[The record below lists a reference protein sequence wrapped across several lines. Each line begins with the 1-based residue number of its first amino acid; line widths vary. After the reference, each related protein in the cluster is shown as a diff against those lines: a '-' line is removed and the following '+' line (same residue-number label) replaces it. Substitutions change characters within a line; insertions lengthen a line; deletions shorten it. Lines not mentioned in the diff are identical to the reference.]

1 MSHVILINGKK
12 QTKLS
17 VFNRLVQFGDGLFE
31 TCIVVDQ
38 RLLLSEAH
46 FQRLEK
52 GAKRLKIP
60 PISRSVLTKEIAKA
74 VFMSKL
80 DKAVVK
86 VILSRGESVRGYGYD
101 KSITPTRIII
111 VSNAPD
117 LPQTYTLSLCDSG
130 YSTNQLL
137 SEIKHCNRLEQILAR
152 TSLKTQECIML
163 DPQAQVVSVTQGN
176 IFAIKNGVLL
186 TPGLSECGIEGTRR
200 QVIIKLARKQGL
212 SVEVCCLSVAEL
224 LDCDEVFISNSV
236 MGIKPISQINE
247 QKYSQHKITEQLT
260 DVFNL
265 YLLKRNN
272 SVLLKPKKNLL
283 KIWVIIFSALFVAW
297 AMWANRINILKPT
310 VYQLPQGANIYST
323 ADSLKRYGLVNSSQ
337 FVVWAAKALGV
348 SGKLK
353 SGHYEVSP
361 DTSVLSLLNDFS
373 NAHVATRKITLVEG
387 QTVQAY
393 FQMLSQHQALTT
405 KLTFEKT
412 LQKTNAKPPYD
423 GKFWPD
429 TYQVNYADSVLSV
442 LNRSHTLLQE
452 KLSEAWGNRDK
463 GHLLESEN
471 QLLILASLVE
481 METANHAE
489 KAKIAGV
496 FINRLE
502 KGMRLQTDPTVV
514 YALGD
519 TYTGK
524 LSKQDLWFK
533 SPYNTYRHKGLPPG
547 AISSVGLE
555 SLKAASQP
563 LKSDY
568 LYFVSKKDG
577 THAFAKTY
585 KQHLINIKKHL
596 K

>member
-31 TCIVVDQ
+31 TCMAVDQ
-38 RLLLSEAH
+38 RLLLAEAH

-52 GAKRLKIP
+52 GAKRLKII
-60 PISRSVLTKEIAKA
+60 PISRSILTKEIAKA
-74 VFMSKL
+74 VSMSKL

-86 VILSRGESVRGYGYD
+86 VILSRGESARGYGYD
-101 KSITPTRIII
+101 KSIAPTRIII
-111 VSNAPD
+111 VSSVPD

-130 YSTNQLL
+130 YATNQLL

-152 TSLKTQECIML
+152 THLKTQECIML

-200 QVIIKLARKQGL
+200 QAIIELARKQGL

-224 LDCDEVFISNSV
+224 LACDEVFISNSV
-236 MGIKPISQINE
+236 MGIRPISQINE
-247 QKYSQHKITEQLT
+247 QKYSQHQITNRLIE
-260 DVFNL
+260 VFNQH
-265 YLLKRNN
+265 LLKRGN
-272 SVLLKPKKNLL
+272 SVLLKPKKNPL
-283 KIWVIIFSALFVAW
+283 KIWAIVFLALFTAW
-297 AMWANRINILKPT
+297 AMWANKINILKPT

-323 ADSLKRYGLVNSSQ
+323 ADNLKRYGLVNSSQ
-337 FVVWAAKALGV
+337 FVVWAAKVLGA
-348 SGKLK
+348 SETLK
-353 SGHYEVSP
+353 SGHYELTP
-361 DTSVLSLLNDFS
+361 DTSVLSLLDDFS

-387 QTVQAY
+387 QTVQTY

-405 KLTFEKT
+405 KLSFEKT
-412 LQKTNAKPPYD
+412 LQNTNAKPPYD
-423 GKFWPD
+423 GQFWPD

-442 LNRSHTLLQE
+442 LNRSHALLQE
-452 KLSEAWGNRDK
+452 KLSKAWDNRAKD
-463 GHLLESEN
+463 HLLKNKN

-481 METANHAE
+481 KETANHAE

-496 FINRLE
+496 FINRLK

-519 TYTGK
+519 AYTGK

-547 AISSVGLE
+547 PIGSVGLE
-555 SLKAASQP
+555 SLKAAAQP
-563 LKSDY
+563 LKSDF

>member
-31 TCIVVDQ
+31 TCMAVDQ
-38 RLLLSEAH
+38 RLLLAEAH

-52 GAKRLKIP
+52 GAKRLKII
-60 PISRSVLTKEIAKA
+60 PISRSILTKEIAKA
-74 VFMSKL
+74 VSMSKL

-86 VILSRGESVRGYGYD
+86 VILSRGESARGYGYD
-101 KSITPTRIII
+101 KSIAPTRIII
-111 VSNAPD
+111 VSSVPD

-130 YSTNQLL
+130 YATNQLL

-152 TSLKTQECIML
+152 THLKTQECIML

-200 QVIIKLARKQGL
+200 QAIIELARKQGL

-224 LDCDEVFISNSV
+224 LACDEVFISNSV
-236 MGIKPISQINE
+236 MGIRPISQINE
-247 QKYSQHKITEQLT
+247 QKYSQHQITDRLIE
-260 DVFNL
+260 VFNQH
-265 YLLKRNN
+265 LLKRGN
-272 SVLLKPKKNLL
+272 SVLLKPKKNPL
-283 KIWVIIFSALFVAW
+283 KIWAIVFLALFTAW
-297 AMWANRINILKPT
+297 AMWANKINILKPT

-323 ADSLKRYGLVNSSQ
+323 ADNLKRYGLVNSSQ
-337 FVVWAAKALGV
+337 FVVWAAKVLGA
-348 SGKLK
+348 SETLK
-353 SGHYEVSP
+353 SGHYELTP
-361 DTSVLSLLNDFS
+361 DTSVLSLLDDFS

-387 QTVQAY
+387 QTVQTY

-405 KLTFEKT
+405 KLSFEKT
-412 LQKTNAKPPYD
+412 LQNTNAKPPYD
-423 GKFWPD
+423 GQFWPD

-442 LNRSHTLLQE
+442 LNRSHALLQE
-452 KLSEAWGNRDK
+452 KLSKAWDNRAKD
-463 GHLLESEN
+463 HLLKNKN

-481 METANHAE
+481 KETANHAE

-496 FINRLE
+496 FINRLK

-519 TYTGK
+519 AYTGK

-547 AISSVGLE
+547 PIGSVGLE
-555 SLKAASQP
+555 SLKAAAQP
-563 LKSDY
+563 LKSDF

>member
-31 TCIVVDQ
+31 TCMAVDQ
-38 RLLLSEAH
+38 RLLLAEAH

-52 GAKRLKIP
+52 GAKRLKII
-60 PISRSVLTKEIAKA
+60 PISRSILTKEIAKA
-74 VFMSKL
+74 VSMSKL

-86 VILSRGESVRGYGYD
+86 VILSRGESARGYGYD
-101 KSITPTRIII
+101 KSIAPTRIII
-111 VSNAPD
+111 VSSVPD

-130 YSTNQLL
+130 YATNQLL

-152 TSLKTQECIML
+152 THLKTQECIML

-200 QVIIKLARKQGL
+200 QAIIELARKQGL

-224 LDCDEVFISNSV
+224 LACDEVFISNSV
-236 MGIKPISQINE
+236 MGIRPISQINE
-247 QKYSQHKITEQLT
+247 QKYSQHQITNRLIE
-260 DVFNL
+260 VFNQH
-265 YLLKRNN
+265 LLKRGN
-272 SVLLKPKKNLL
+272 SALLKPKKNPL
-283 KIWVIIFSALFVAW
+283 KIWAIVFLALFTAW
-297 AMWANRINILKPT
+297 AMWANKINILKPT

-323 ADSLKRYGLVNSSQ
+323 ADNLKRYGLVNSSQ
-337 FVVWAAKALGV
+337 FVVWAAKVLGA
-348 SGKLK
+348 SETLK
-353 SGHYEVSP
+353 SGHYELTP
-361 DTSVLSLLNDFS
+361 DTSVLSLLDDFS

-387 QTVQAY
+387 QTVQTY

-405 KLTFEKT
+405 KLSFEKT
-412 LQKTNAKPPYD
+412 LQNTNAKPPYD
-423 GKFWPD
+423 GQFWPD

-442 LNRSHTLLQE
+442 LNRSHALLQE
-452 KLSEAWGNRDK
+452 KLSKAWDNRAKD
-463 GHLLESEN
+463 HLLKNKN

-481 METANHAE
+481 KETANHAE

-496 FINRLE
+496 FINRLK

-519 TYTGK
+519 AYTGK

-547 AISSVGLE
+547 PIGSVGLE
-555 SLKAASQP
+555 SLKAAAQP
-563 LKSDY
+563 LKSDF

>member
-31 TCIVVDQ
+31 TCMAVDQ
-38 RLLLSEAH
+38 RLLLAEAH

-52 GAKRLKIP
+52 GAKRLKII
-60 PISRSVLTKEIAKA
+60 PISRSILTKEIAKA
-74 VFMSKL
+74 VSMSKL

-86 VILSRGESVRGYGYD
+86 VILSRGESARGYGYD
-101 KSITPTRIII
+101 KSIAPTRIII
-111 VSNAPD
+111 VSSVPD

-130 YSTNQLL
+130 YATNQLL

-152 TSLKTQECIML
+152 THLKTQECIML

-200 QVIIKLARKQGL
+200 QAIIELARKQGL

-224 LDCDEVFISNSV
+224 LACDEVFISNSV
-236 MGIKPISQINE
+236 MGIRPISQINE
-247 QKYSQHKITEQLT
+247 QKYSQHQITDRLIE
-260 DVFNL
+260 VFNQH
-265 YLLKRNN
+265 LLKRGN
-272 SVLLKPKKNLL
+272 SALLKPKKNPL
-283 KIWVIIFSALFVAW
+283 KIWAIVFLALFTAW
-297 AMWANRINILKPT
+297 AMWANKINILKPT

-323 ADSLKRYGLVNSSQ
+323 ADNLKRYGLVNSSQ
-337 FVVWAAKALGV
+337 FVVWAAKVLGA
-348 SGKLK
+348 SETLK
-353 SGHYEVSP
+353 SGHYELTP
-361 DTSVLSLLNDFS
+361 DTSVLSLLDDFS

-387 QTVQAY
+387 QTVQTY

-405 KLTFEKT
+405 KLSFEKT
-412 LQKTNAKPPYD
+412 LQNTNAKPPYD
-423 GKFWPD
+423 GQFWPD

-442 LNRSHTLLQE
+442 LNRSHALLQE
-452 KLSEAWGNRDK
+452 KLSKAWDNRAKD
-463 GHLLESEN
+463 HLLKNKN

-481 METANHAE
+481 KETANHAE

-496 FINRLE
+496 FINRLK

-519 TYTGK
+519 AYTGK

-547 AISSVGLE
+547 PIGSVGLE
-555 SLKAASQP
+555 SLKAAAQP
-563 LKSDY
+563 LKSDF